1 MTSNMQKRKS
11 KSGPVTI
18 NYSSRDDRGMP
29 VKETVRSF
37 DALAARLDSLA
48 QELFVPKTDEYK
60 PNHGGVHLHNA
71 AGDVMGVGL
80 ADEGWVLM
88 YAKAKRMRTD
98 WSLGNPRAKGSLEY
112 CFQQWESLPRKYLI
126 PREKALKV
134 LGYWFETGR
143 LSRSIKWLI
152 EEY

>member
-1 MTSNMQKRKS
+1 MRKWKR

-18 NYSSRDDRGMP
+18 SYSARNEWGTP

-48 QELFVPKTDEYK
+48 EELFVPKTDEHK

-80 ADEGWVLM
+80 TDEGWLLM
-88 YAKAKRMRTD
+88 YGKLNRTRID
-98 WSLGNPRAKGSLEY
+98 WSLGHPRARGDLEY
-112 CFQQWESLPRKYLI
+112 CFEQLESLPRKYLI
-126 PREKALKV
+126 SREKALKV
-134 LGYWFETGR
+134 LSYWFETGR